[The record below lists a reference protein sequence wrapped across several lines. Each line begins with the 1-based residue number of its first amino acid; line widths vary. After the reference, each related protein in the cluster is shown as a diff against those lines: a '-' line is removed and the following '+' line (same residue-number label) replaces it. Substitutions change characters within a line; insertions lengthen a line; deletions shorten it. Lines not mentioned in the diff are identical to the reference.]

1 MDIKAFL
8 ILVGFTFF
16 CFLLTAWAVV
26 NVAKKDFGSTGVAK
40 KDFGSKGKKAFWWV
54 IASVPYVGFLIYL
67 IFGFR
72 KGVKIDQ

>member
-26 NVAKKDFGSTGVAK
+26 NVAKKDFGSKV
-40 KDFGSKGKKAFWWV
+40 KKAFWWV

-72 KGVKIDQ
+72 KGKKIVQ